1 MESKYLS
8 ALYGRVFI
16 LLERNHLL
24 SWGGIDE
31 NSLGDD
37 YSLLEDLV
45 ECEDAGF
52 SNFSHKNV
60 SVSILFSMSTK
71 LEVFV
76 SDLGW
81 YIYDGMYS
89 DASIRDAK
97 LIKTEV
103 IEQEIHTLNKSD
115 SSFCILDATIAGK
128 TIINDESDK
137 NPESEDYLFFDLI
150 KPCYKVNKI
159 ESLFLLDDSEFSL
172 FGISIIQ
179 EAV

>member
-89 DASIRDAK
+89 SW
-97 LIKTEV
+97 
-103 IEQEIHTLNKSD
+103 
-115 SSFCILDATIAGK
+115 
-128 TIINDESDK
+128 
-137 NPESEDYLFFDLI
+137 
-150 KPCYKVNKI
+150 
-159 ESLFLLDDSEFSL
+159 
-172 FGISIIQ
+172 
-179 EAV
+179 